1 MLTLVSVYAVGVS
14 ACTWLGPCSWASLPL
29 APTRGWEAEQL
40 QVANRAVGH
49 LYASA
54 YGATTL
60 VLPLQRDGR
69 APGAVGVQQ
78 RGWFL
83 FEQACAQA
91 IAGLASTGA
100 RAAAVGRGAAHGLNG
115 GGPMSMCPKL
125 VDVSGGG
132 EGCTFEIDARPPPP
146 VAAVHQMLEGARFGR
161 ELDRALVKELYAE
174 LRRTVDTAAAKLRPR
189 GGDAGGQRSRVA
201 PARAG
206 VTVTSA
212 RMTAPSSPHDSSST
226 GRARVG
232 SVSVR

>member
-1 MLTLVSVYAVGVS
+1 
-14 ACTWLGPCSWASLPL
+14 
-29 APTRGWEAEQL
+29 
-40 QVANRAVGH
+40 
-49 LYASA
+49 
-54 YGATTL
+54 
-60 VLPLQRDGR
+60 
-69 APGAVGVQQ
+69 
-78 RGWFL
+78 
-83 FEQACAQA
+83 
-91 IAGLASTGA
+91 
-100 RAAAVGRGAAHGLNG
+100 
-115 GGPMSMCPKL
+115 MCPKL

-132 EGCTFEIDARPPPP
+132 EGCIEIGASPPPP

-189 GGDAGGQRSRVA
+189 GGDALGQRSRVA